1 MKSLLLCAV
10 FAFVHFGIVFTLGY
24 NTQST
29 PGTTTETHSKVC
41 KQTVSEQYGLIHSP
55 NFPEKYPRYSRCQ
68 YLVEKYSPDACDV
81 KLTIHTFE
89 VTRMAFTNCSED
101 FLEIQ
106 DGTKRFRICG
116 DLPRGT
122 KKFLSFPPDSDKLE
136 FNFRS
141 TFHQKNG
148 FEIEVKQLPFSCRK
162 RVTTTPATTR
172 TSVPCTRTVTGRQG
186 FLRFPDGEDGASDR
200 CTYTIRRSEPRA
212 CLLQMDF
219 TTFEVPQSSECN
231 QDHLLLPDGQKL
243 CGVLGGNR
251 KYIEFP
257 SSTDELVITSVGPS
271 NSFNIQVTQLPGP
284 CDLSAASNFT
294 ERMLHQCDQTFRSPT
309 ATLTTPGYPNSF
321 GPNYRCVYQVY
332 RPDISVCS
340 LELEFVDFD
349 LGKHNP
355 AGCDHGAYLELPGK
369 NRLCHDIEGKM
380 IVIVPEFKDP
390 VVFEFV
396 SDSLTSGKGFRI
408 ELQHLPNTCPGFG
421 SHIPKSLPRCYQEV
435 SYYTGWFNPSPSV
448 ATCELLVRRADPT
461 VCKVML
467 QVTARTFI
475 SVPCSYNYI
484 ELPDGI
490 RMCIAVTERR
500 EVEFEEGYNFM
511 ILNYVNW
518 HNPEFNVIVDQ
529 IPNSCRVQRS
539 DLMTSPST
547 GWTWKVMPR

>member
-294 ERMLHQCDQTFRSPT
+294 GTVPSGGRFTNRKNKM
-309 ATLTTPGYPNSF
+309 NSF
-321 GPNYRCVYQVY
+321 LIKKSGN
-332 RPDISVCS
+332 I
-340 LELEFVDFD
+340 F
-349 LGKHNP
+349 
-355 AGCDHGAYLELPGK
+355 
-369 NRLCHDIEGKM
+369 
-380 IVIVPEFKDP
+380 PEK
-390 VVFEFV
+390 
-396 SDSLTSGKGFRI
+396 SGNINHIRDS
-408 ELQHLPNTCPGFG
+408 
-421 SHIPKSLPRCYQEV
+421 
-435 SYYTGWFNPSPSV
+435 
-448 ATCELLVRRADPT
+448 
-461 VCKVML
+461 
-467 QVTARTFI
+467 
-475 SVPCSYNYI
+475 
-484 ELPDGI
+484 
-490 RMCIAVTERR
+490 
-500 EVEFEEGYNFM
+500 
-511 ILNYVNW
+511 
-518 HNPEFNVIVDQ
+518 
-529 IPNSCRVQRS
+529 
-539 DLMTSPST
+539 
-547 GWTWKVMPR
+547 